1 MATSRRAAMVMATRA
16 KKRRLEEEE
25 KQELVDDFISGLPD
39 GILCDI
45 VTLLPTRDGA
55 RTQVLSS
62 RWRHIWRSAPLNL
75 DLPEPLRRSPASD
88 ISRVLSAHPGPG
100 RRFYVSY
107 RRGLNHYS
115 LDIDTMTLDGWLR
128 SPAIDGLRELE
139 ILLDHYRCMA
149 KLVSLPPSVLR
160 FSTLAVASF
169 ESCVLPDCGATHWPH
184 LKKLTLFS
192 VTVSESSL
200 HALLAGCSS
209 IESLLLRDNRGF
221 SRVKIVSPSLR
232 SIGVSSIRG
241 LDDDPRLR
249 QLVIEDAP
257 CLERLLFF
265 YGLGIGI
272 SVISAPR
279 LDILGKL
286 KGVGHML
293 QFGTTALQGSP
304 VASLTTVVPSV
315 RVLALSHMKPCL
327 DVVIN
332 LMKCFPHLENLHMKI
347 THDGEENAWSHKYR
361 EPIDILLRKIVLAYF
376 HDRKLHIE
384 FAKFFVMNAS
394 VLESMTLELKHGS
407 VGNDAWIRRQRRLLQ
422 DEEEDE
428 DEEHLG
434 CINNRLPEDAI
445 GVIVSTIS
453 RSLIIDV
460 KSWCLKCLSVKRGN
474 WLWKIE

>member
-1 MATSRRAAMVMATRA
+1 MVMATRA

-25 KQELVDDFISGLPD
+25 KQELVDDIISGLPD
-39 GILCDI
+39 DVLGDI

-75 DLPEPLRRSPASD
+75 DLQEPLRCTPASD

-100 RRFYVSY
+100 RRLHVSY
-107 RRGLNHYS
+107 LSHYRF
-115 LDIDTMTLDGWLR
+115 DIDTMTLDGWLR

-139 ILLDHYRCMA
+139 ILLGHYRLRRGLI
-149 KLVSLPPSVLR
+149 KPLPLPPSVLR
-160 FSTLAVASF
+160 FSSTLAVARF
-169 ESCVLPDCGATHWPH
+169 EACVLPDCGATHWPH

-200 HALLAGCSS
+200 HALLAGCSA

-241 LDDDPRLR
+241 CDDDPRLQ

-265 YGLGIGI
+265 DGLDIGI

-293 QFGTTALQGSP
+293 QFGTTALQGST

-332 LMKCFPHLENLHMKI
+332 LMKCFPHLENLHMEI
-347 THDGEENAWSHKYR
+347 TNDGEENASSDKNQ
-361 EPIDILLRKIVLAYF
+361 EPINIRLRKIVVAYF
-376 HDRKLHIE
+376 HFRKLHIE

-394 VLESMTLELKHGS
+394 VLESMTLELKHVS
-407 VGNDAWIRRQRRLLQ
+407 VGNNAWIRRQCTLLQ
-422 DEEEDE
+422 VEKRASKGARF
-428 DEEHLG
+428 HFVSRKG
-434 CINNRLPEDAI
+434 SFSLPRAKQVHEMSKHDPFQK
-445 GVIVSTIS
+445 TH
-453 RSLIIDV
+453 
-460 KSWCLKCLSVKRGN
+460 
-474 WLWKIE
+474 

>member
-1 MATSRRAAMVMATRA
+1 MVMATRA

-25 KQELVDDFISGLPD
+25 KQELVDDIISGLPD
-39 GILCDI
+39 DVLGDI

-75 DLPEPLRRSPASD
+75 DLQEPLRCTPASD

-100 RRFYVSY
+100 RRLHVSY
-107 RRGLNHYS
+107 LSHYRF
-115 LDIDTMTLDGWLR
+115 DIDTMTLDGWLR

-139 ILLDHYRCMA
+139 ILLGHYRLRRGLI
-149 KLVSLPPSVLR
+149 KPLPLPPSVLR
-160 FSTLAVASF
+160 FSSTLAVARF
-169 ESCVLPDCGATHWPH
+169 EACVLPDCGATHWPH

-200 HALLAGCSS
+200 HALLAGCSA

-241 LDDDPRLR
+241 RDDDPRLQ

-265 YGLGIGI
+265 DGLDIGI

-293 QFGTTALQGSP
+293 QFGTTALQ
-304 VASLTTVVPSV
+304 
-315 RVLALSHMKPCL
+315 
-327 DVVIN
+327 
-332 LMKCFPHLENLHMKI
+332 I
-347 THDGEENAWSHKYR
+347 TNDGEENASSDKNQ
-361 EPIDILLRKIVLAYF
+361 EPINIRLRKIVVAYF
-376 HDRKLHIE
+376 HFRKLHIE

-394 VLESMTLELKHGS
+394 VLESMTLELKHVS
-407 VGNDAWIRRQRRLLQ
+407 VGNNAWIRRQCTLLQ
-422 DEEEDE
+422 VEKRASKGARF
-428 DEEHLG
+428 HFVSHKG
-434 CINNRLPEDAI
+434 SFGLPRAKQVHEMSKHDPFQK
-445 GVIVSTIS
+445 TH
-453 RSLIIDV
+453 
-460 KSWCLKCLSVKRGN
+460 
-474 WLWKIE
+474 